1 MTTTT
6 KGYGSSNTPTCG
18 CGSSH
23 QPHWIFD
30 GYGIPLCKV
39 CPSCEATKRKRYR
52 ADIGEH
58 YEADEPIDSD

>member
-1 MTTTT
+1 MTTPSTE
-6 KGYGSSNTPTCG
+6 SSGHFTPTCG

-39 CPSCEATKRKRYR
+39 CPSCEASKRKRYR
-52 ADIGEH
+52 ADIGER
-58 YEADEPIDSD
+58 YDCDEPIDCD